1 MMPLLPGATQK
12 YLDDLSRME
21 SEMNNLQGQMSSG
34 LRVEHASDDPFAVGS
49 ILQSQQRIGQLRQ
62 SQTNLGQLQGELQVG
77 DAALQQAI
85 QAIDSAVSV
94 ASQAGSNA
102 SNPTQNAILAQQA
115 QSILTQL
122 VNLSATTS
130 GGRFIFSG
138 DLDQQALY
146 AVDPTQ
152 PTGVKQLATAT
163 STRVVT
169 DVNGSQV
176 WLARTASDIFDAR
189 DVTGAPTA
197 ANAFAAVNALLLALK
212 SNDSAGAM
220 ASITN
225 LKAAGD
231 HLNQELGHYG
241 VGETTAAD
249 ALDAAGKSLVTEQ
262 QTLSGLRDTDLASA
276 AVQMT
281 QLSIQQQAALDSK
294 AKISKLNLFDF
305 LA

>member
-1 MMPLLPGATQK
+1 MLPPLPGSTQK
-12 YLDDLSRME
+12 YLDDLNRIQ

-34 LRVEHASDDPFAVGS
+34 LRVQHASDDPFAVGS
-49 ILQSQQRIGQLRQ
+49 ILQSQQRIGQLQQ
-62 SQTNLGQLQGELQVG
+62 SRTNLGQLQSELHVG

-94 ASQAGSNA
+94 AGQAGSNA
-102 SNPTQNAILAQQA
+102 SNPTQNAILAQQV

-146 AVDPTQ
+146 ALDPTQ
-152 PTGVKQLATAT
+152 PTGVKQLAAAT

-169 DVNGSQV
+169 DVNGSKV

-189 DVTGAPTA
+189 DVTGAPTP
-197 ANAFAAVNALLLALK
+197 ANAFAAVNSLLVALQ
-212 SNDSAGAM
+212 SNNSAGAL

-225 LKAAGD
+225 LKAASD

-241 VGETTAAD
+241 VGETNAAD

-281 QLSIQQQAALDSK
+281 QLSLQQQAALESR
-294 AKISKLNLFDF
+294 AKMSKLSLFDF

>member
-1 MMPLLPGATQK
+1 MMPLLPGVTQN
-12 YLDDLSRME
+12 YLDDLNRMQ
-21 SEMNNLQGQMSSG
+21 SEMNTLQGQMSSG
-34 LRVEHASDDPFAVGS
+34 LRVQHASDDPFAVGS
-49 ILQSQQRIGQLRQ
+49 ILHSQQRIGQLQQ

-77 DAALQQAI
+77 DSALQQAI
-85 QAIDSAVSV
+85 QSIDSAVSL

-102 SNPTQNAILAQQA
+102 SDPTQNAILAQQA
-115 QSILTQL
+115 QSILSQL

-146 AVDPTQ
+146 ALDPTQ
-152 PTGVKQLATAT
+152 PTGVRQLATAT

-189 DVTGAPTA
+189 DASGAPTA
-197 ANAFAAVNALLLALK
+197 ANAFAAVNALLVALQ
-212 SNDSAGAM
+212 SNNSAGAM

-225 LKAAGD
+225 LQAAAD

-241 VGETTAAD
+241 VGETTAQD

-262 QTLSGLRDTDLASA
+262 QTLSSLRDTDLASA

-281 QLSIQQQAALDSK
+281 QLSTQQQAALQSR
-294 AKISKLNLFDF
+294 AKLSKLNLFDF

>member
-1 MMPLLPGATQK
+1 MMPLLPGVTQN
-12 YLDDLSRME
+12 YLDDLNRMQ
-21 SEMNNLQGQMSSG
+21 SEMNTLEGQMSSG
-34 LRVEHASDDPFAVGS
+34 LRVQHASDDPFAVGS
-49 ILQSQQRIGQLRQ
+49 ILQSQQRIGQLQQ

-77 DAALQQAI
+77 DSALQQAI
-85 QAIDSAVSV
+85 QSIDSAVSL

-102 SNPTQNAILAQQA
+102 SNPTQNAILAQQV
-115 QSILTQL
+115 QTILTQL

-146 AVDPTQ
+146 ALDPTQ

-176 WLARTASDIFDAR
+176 WLSRTASDIFDAR
-189 DVTGAPTA
+189 DASGAPTA
-197 ANAFAAVNALLLALK
+197 ANAFAAVNALLVALQ
-212 SNDSAGAM
+212 SNNSAGAL

-225 LKAAGD
+225 LQVAAD

-241 VGETTAAD
+241 VGETTTAD

-262 QTLSGLRDTDLASA
+262 QTLSSLRDTDMASA
-276 AVQMT
+276 AMQMT
-281 QLSIQQQAALDSK
+281 QLSTQQQAALQSR
-294 AKISKLNLFDF
+294 AKLSKLNLFDF

>member
-1 MMPLLPGATQK
+1 MIPLLPGATQK
-12 YLDDLSRME
+12 YLDDLNRMQ
-21 SEMNNLQGQMSSG
+21 SEMNTLQGQVSSG
-34 LRVEHASDDPFAVGS
+34 LRVQHASDDPFAVAS
-49 ILQSQQRIGQLRQ
+49 ILHSQQRIGQLQQ

-85 QAIDSAVSV
+85 QSIDSAVSL

-102 SNPTQNAILAQQA
+102 SDPTQNAILAQQV

-138 DLDQQALY
+138 DLDRQALY
-146 AVDPTQ
+146 ALDPTQ

-189 DVTGAPTA
+189 DANGAPTA
-197 ANAFAAVNALLLALK
+197 ANAFAAVNALLVALQ
-212 SNDSAGAM
+212 SNNSAGAM

-225 LKAAGD
+225 LQAAAD

-241 VGETTAAD
+241 VGETTATD

-262 QTLSGLRDTDLASA
+262 QTLSSLRDTDLASA

-281 QLSIQQQAALDSK
+281 QLSTQQQAALQSR
-294 AKISKLNLFDF
+294 AKLSKLNLFDF

>member
-12 YLDDLSRME
+12 YLDDLNRIQ
-21 SEMNNLQGQMSSG
+21 SEMNNLQDQMSSG
-34 LRVEHASDDPFAVGS
+34 LRVKHASDDPFAVGS
-49 ILQSQQRIGQLRQ
+49 ILHSQQRIGQLRQ

-77 DAALQQAI
+77 DSALQQAI
-85 QAIDSAVSV
+85 QSIDSAVSL

-102 SNPTQNAILAQQA
+102 SDPTQNAILAQQA

-138 DLDQQALY
+138 DLDHQALY
-146 AVDPTQ
+146 ALDPSQ

-169 DVNGSQV
+169 DVNGSPV

-189 DVTGAPTA
+189 DASGAPTA
-197 ANAFAAVNALLLALK
+197 ANAFAAVNALLVALQ
-212 SNDSAGAM
+212 SNNSAGAM

-225 LKAAGD
+225 LQAAGD
-231 HLNQELGHYG
+231 HLNQELGRYG
-241 VGETTAAD
+241 VGETTATD

-262 QTLSGLRDTDLASA
+262 QTLSSLRDTDMASA
-276 AVQMT
+276 AMQMT
-281 QLSIQQQAALDSK
+281 QLSTQQQAALQSR
-294 AKISKLNLFDF
+294 AKLSKLNLFDF
-305 LA
+305 LR